1 MGDLKVLGLGYA
13 RTGTAS
19 LKRALELLGFPT
31 YHMFE
36 IFNRPADASLWLR
49 VDSEPENRKILFD
62 QIFAS
67 YEATVDLPSILY
79 WRDLIKYNPNAK
91 IILTL
96 RDSNAWYD
104 SFQST
109 ILKAFESISYMLGHY
124 VSSPAMYQMMKK
136 LPLSQFKGCL
146 SDREKII
153 DVFEKHNADVIK
165 HVPPE
170 KLLIYKVDQG
180 WKPLCNFLNVPVPE
194 DIPFPHIND
203 RQELSHVIKNI
214 EARGRLLMLV
224 ISILLLFFI
233 LFLFSWCTV

>member
-1 MGDLKVLGLGYA
+1 MGDLKVLGLGYS
-13 RTGTAS
+13 RTGTSS

-67 YEATVDLPSILY
+67 YKATVDLPSILY
-79 WRDLIKYNPNAK
+79 WRDLIEYNPNAK

-109 ILKAFESISYMLGHY
+109 ILKAHASISYITGHI
-124 VSSPAMYQMMKK
+124 VSGPAMYRMIKK
-136 LPLSQFKGCL
+136 LTLSQFNGRL
-146 SDREKII
+146 SDRKQII
-153 DVFEKHNADVIK
+153 DVFEKHNAEIVK

-170 KLLIYKVDQG
+170 RLLIYKVDQG

-203 RQELSHVIKNI
+203 RQELSNVLNKI
-214 EARGRLLMLV
+214 ETRGRLIILA

-233 LFLFSWCTV
+233 RFLFSWCIG